1 MSSKVKSLEDALQK
15 RKAKREEEAQAQS
28 FSVEGEAPV
37 RVPHVGEAVEFTWA
51 DPTLV
56 GSPQLTLGFF
66 VSLVIPSSKDGRIN
80 GWCLMDPTMQ
90 MADPHGRPVQVP
102 PMIPVANAAYS
113 RERKPMTWRFHG
125 DAVVAETPVEG

>member
-15 RKAKREEEAQAQS
+15 RKAKREESQA
-28 FSVEGEAPV
+28 FSVEGESPV
-37 RVPHVGEAVEFTWA
+37 RLPHVGESVEFTWA

-56 GSPQLTLGFF
+56 GSPQLTLGFL
-66 VSLVIPSSKDGRIN
+66 VSLVIPNSKDGRIN

-102 PMIPVANAAYS
+102 PLVPVGNAAYS
-113 RERKPMTWRFHG
+113 RERKPMTWRYHG
-125 DAVVAETPVEG
+125 DAESKLEV